1 MRVSLKFKIMIFV
14 VLLINLAVIVV
25 GLIARSELAYSIS
38 TNTEQIMRLNAQKSV
53 QVLKDVNKKEF
64 YLLESVASLPFIR
77 DETIS
82 LEEKTAQLEGV
93 VKNNPAHFENLAFYS
108 EQGICIR
115 PDGEYVD
122 VSAIDF
128 FINTI
133 AGNRV
138 VIDPLPKSF
147 MMEGASDDTIMF
159 YCIPVYSSKNPT
171 KAIGILSSIVNGDDV
186 YNLSE
191 SILIGKNSHP
201 MIISSTSGMPVG
213 RTTYSDMTEEQLA
226 AIQEAG
232 NTGEYVAPEPED
244 PDAPKTPW
252 DLMME
257 SVIAGE
263 SGFQILDDP
272 NTNEKKVV
280 AYEPVGDESG
290 WSILCAAPYGE
301 YYESLTKVTNVIV
314 ISIICAAVI
323 VIVASLILV
332 SILIKPLGF
341 VKSTINDISTGDADL
356 TKRIDIKLNDE
367 IGDVV
372 VGFNKFTE
380 KLQTIIGQVKKSRD
394 TLGDAGAALDSSTQN
409 TATSIDEILT
419 SIDSVHN
426 QIDNQSR
433 SVQQTAG
440 AVNEIASNIESL
452 GRMIEKQSEQ
462 VSDASSAIEQM
473 IGNIKS
479 VNNSVEKMSE
489 SFDGLADSAQTGIQM
504 QLNVNE
510 IIEDIKNQSET
521 LQDANSAIA
530 AIAAQ
535 TNLLAMNAAIEAA
548 HAGDAGKGFS
558 VVADEIRKL
567 SETSTSQSKT
577 IGNQL
582 NNIKGSI
589 DHVVSASIESSKAF
603 QSVTSKITDTEQLVH
618 QIQAAMEEQNT
629 GSMHISN
636 ALHSMNDSTIE
647 VKTASVEMSQ
657 GNKAILE
664 EVQNLQDATG
674 IMQTSVDEMTLGARK
689 IKETGLAL
697 REISDNMKSSIDEIG
712 SQIDKFN
719 V

>member
-82 LEEKTAQLEGV
+82 LEQKTAQLEGV

-147 MMEGASDDTIMF
+147 MMEGGSDDTIMF

-674 IMQTSVDEMTLGARK
+674 IMQTSVEEMTLGARK

>member
-1 MRVSLKFKIMIFV
+1 MKVGLKFKIIVFV

-25 GLIARSELAYSIS
+25 GLIARSELATSIS
-38 TNTEQIMRLNAQKSV
+38 TNTEQIMNLNAQKSARIL
-53 QVLKDVNKKEF
+53 QDVNKKEF
-64 YLLESVASLPFIR
+64 YLLDSIASLPFIR
-77 DETIS
+77 DESIS
-82 LEEKTAQLEGV
+82 LEEKTAQLEGIV
-93 VKNNPAHFENLAFYS
+93 AKDREHFENLAFYS
-108 EQGICIR
+108 AEGICIR
-115 PDGEYVD
+115 PDGVYVD
-122 VSAIDF
+122 VSEIEF

-133 AGNRV
+133 SGNRV

-147 MMEGASDDTIMF
+147 MMDDGSDDTIMF
-159 YCIPVYSSKNPT
+159 YCIPVYSINNPSK
-171 KAIGILSSIVNGDDV
+171 AVGILSSIVNGSDV
-186 YNLSE
+186 YNLSD

-201 MIISSTSGMPVG
+201 TIISTSTGMTVG
-213 RTTYSDMTEEQLA
+213 RTTYTDLSEEELEAMQNSCGVMTETPA
-226 AIQEAG
+226 
-232 NTGEYVAPEPED
+232 VKD
-244 PDAPKTPW
+244 DADKTPW
-252 DLMME
+252 DFMMD
-257 SVIAGE
+257 SVIAGK
-263 SGFQILDDP
+263 SGFEILNDP
-272 NTNEKKVV
+272 ITNEKKVV
-280 AYEPVGDESG
+280 SYVPVGDESG
-290 WSILCAAPYGE
+290 WAVLCAAPYDE
-301 YYESLTKVTNVIV
+301 YFESLSKITNVI
-314 ISIICAAVI
+314 IIAIIIAAVV
-323 VIVASLILV
+323 VIVTSWILI
-332 SILIKPLGF
+332 SILIKPLGY
-341 VKSTINDISTGDADL
+341 VKTTINDISTGDADL

-372 VGFNKFTE
+372 VGFNNFTE

-394 TLGDAGAALDSSTQN
+394 SLGDAGSVLDSSTQN

-419 SIDSVHN
+419 SIDSVHD
-426 QIDNQSR
+426 QIDHQSR

-674 IMQTSVDEMTLGARK
+674 IMQTSVEDMTLGARK

-697 REISDNMKSSIDEIG
+697 REISDKMKSSIDEIG
-712 SQIDKFN
+712 SQIDKFR

>member
-1 MRVSLKFKIMIFV
+1 MIFV